1 MTRLR
6 KFLLALFTFLVML
19 LLLGG
24 LLWRSGWMAEKLRA
38 RAIAEIERATGA
50 RATFG
55 NFDWDWQRGVVR
67 LKDITIHGN
76 ESADDPPF
84 VQIAEAEITLKIL
97 SVVSPQVDLRAV
109 RLRNPKIFIVT
120 YSDGSTNLPR
130 RRQRRPDEVIAE
142 LLKVGI
148 NRVDVEHG
156 LFSWN
161 HQEIPFAFHG
171 DDLDLALTLE
181 PDRYRG
187 TVKGERLSL
196 KLAGFR
202 ELLFTLASGVTLE
215 KNGVQFENLQA
226 SLGGLRLEASGEL
239 RDWLNLALVAKVKA
253 NGPVRDLVSQFQV
266 PLLPEGDAEATG
278 ELTYRNGWSFTGQ
291 VAGKNLAYRDQ
302 RVALRGVNVSG
313 ATHYTYSP
321 RTGHN
326 ANVTKLRADSN
337 RGSFRGSLAANPEKY
352 RLRGTVRNV
361 QFDDAQHVF
370 DPSLPSWSSLVHGPI
385 DVESAAGSMK
395 VTAHLT
401 LSPTDGERV
410 LSGVV
415 KLVYDSR
422 ARDVRLTDTHL
433 ESNSTKVDLAG
444 TLLRGMEVD
453 FTTTNPA
460 ELPFLNRL
468 PIRIDNG
475 GLLAFRGLVSGGM
488 TAATAEGQLT
498 AKLVTYQGERI
509 EQLSARV
516 NAKAGAFRLDR
527 LEASRG
533 NQSVTGN
540 LEVSLFDWET
550 RAASILLGRL
560 SASGVEVTPYL
571 KDGNGRI
578 KGTADLSGLLQDPK
592 LDGPI
597 EWSDA
602 SYQGQALG
610 NVSGRVTYTR
620 EQIEVRNGRLSL
632 DRQPVEF
639 FGTYVH
645 EPNDWRNGAF
655 QGSVKGSGM
664 LLEKLSLF
672 HDRFPLWSGRV
683 EIDGRARGRLSDGQ
697 LNLNSLD
704 GRAVVQQGA
713 YEGKSLGALNIHA
726 KTEAGLLNL
735 TASGLL
741 RGAAVTATSQWQLTG
756 LMAGEGKFD
765 LKGAKFDDFQ
775 TLVAAST
782 TGQPPGEDA
791 SPFDLRLEASGTF
804 RGNLRQPAGFQG
816 ILKISQVEMIPRQT
830 MSDSARRDFTLR
842 NDGPI
847 EISYDSKGF
856 DLKQARFFAK
866 DTKLTATGLVTMNGP
881 ATANVRI
888 VGDANLA
895 ILSALKA
902 DLLAAGNSSLD
913 LTLRGSLTQPVMAG
927 RMQLRDASFFL
938 RDVPNGLDKI
948 NGVIFFD
955 RSRARLENLTA
966 QSGGGTI
973 RLGGFIGFGGEL
985 NYQLQAQ
992 AENVRV
998 RYPEGVS
1005 TAVNSNLTLA
1015 GSAARSLLS
1024 GSVTLLRAA
1033 LNPRTDLGTLIA
1045 DSSRASTTPT
1055 RIENEFLKNMQFDVR
1070 VDTAL
1075 NAQVTTS
1082 LTQNVEAEV
1091 NLRLRG
1097 TPARP
1102 VLLGR
1107 TSFTQGEI
1115 SFFGTKYTIDRGEV
1129 NFYNQTKIEPVINL
1143 DLQTRVRGVVVTI
1156 NFSGPASKLNLS
1168 YRSDPPLQSSEIL
1181 ALLTVGRTPSGSVAS
1196 GASVQSPTFL
1206 QGASSALLGQ
1216 AVAAPITGRLQR
1228 LFGVSRVRIDP
1239 QLTGLENTAQA
1250 RLTIEQQVS
1259 RDITV
1264 TFITNLNRTQQQIVS
1279 VEWDFSREFSALA
1292 IRDENGVFGL
1302 DFFYRKRFK

>member
-1 MTRLR
+1 MTRLS
-6 KFLLALFTFLVML
+6 KLLLALLMLLVML
-19 LLLGG
+19 LLLGVG
-24 LLWRSGWMAEKLRA
+24 LWRSGWMADKLRA

-84 VQIAEAEITLKIL
+84 VQVAEAEITLKIL
-97 SVVSPQVDLRAV
+97 SVVSPNVDLRAI
-109 RLRNPKIFIVT
+109 RLISPRIFIVT
-120 YSDGSTNLPR
+120 YPDGSTNLPR
-130 RRQRRPDEVIAE
+130 RRQRRPDEVIADV
-142 LLKVGI
+142 LKVGI
-148 NRVDVEHG
+148 NRVEVEHG

-161 HQEIPFAFHG
+161 HQELPFSFHG
-171 DDLDLALTLE
+171 DDVGLALTLE

-187 TVKGERLSL
+187 HVQGEHLSL
-196 KLAGFR
+196 KLPGVR
-202 ELLFTLASGVTLE
+202 ELRFNLASGVTLE
-215 KNGVQFENLQA
+215 KNGVRFENLRA
-226 SLGGLRLEASGEL
+226 SVGGVRLEAQGEL
-239 RDWLNLALVAKVKA
+239 HDWMNLALAAKVKA
-253 NGPVRDLVSQFQV
+253 NGPLRDLVSQFQL
-266 PLLPEGDAEATG
+266 PLLPEGDAEAAG
-278 ELTYRNGWSFTGQ
+278 EVTYRNGWSFVGQ
-291 VAGKNLAYRDQ
+291 MAGKNLGYRDQ
-302 RVALRGVNVSG
+302 RIELRGVNVSG

-321 RTGHN
+321 RAGHN
-326 ANVTKLRADSN
+326 ARVTKLRADSN
-337 RGSFRGSLAANPEKY
+337 RGSFRGSLTANSQNY
-352 RLRGTVRNV
+352 RLRGTLGNV
-361 QFDDAQHVF
+361 QFDDAQHLW
-370 DPSLPSWSSLVHGPI
+370 DPSLPSWAALIHGPI
-385 DVESAAGSMK
+385 DVEGAAGNSK

-401 LSPTDGERV
+401 LLPTDGERA
-410 LSGVV
+410 LSGTTN
-415 KLVYDSR
+415 LVYDSR
-422 ARDVRLTDTHL
+422 ERDVRLTATHL
-433 ESNSTKVDLAG
+433 ESNSTKVDAAGSLA
-444 TLLRGMEVD
+444 RGLEVD
-453 FTTTNPA
+453 ATTANLA
-460 ELPFLNRL
+460 ELPFVNRL
-468 PIRIDNG
+468 PIRIEG
-475 GLLAFRGLVSGGM
+475 GGFLAFRGLVSGGLSAP
-488 TAATAEGQLT
+488 AAQGQL
-498 AKLVTYQGERI
+498 AGKLVIFQGERI
-509 EQLSARV
+509 GQFSAQV
-516 NAKAGAFRLDR
+516 NAHAGALKLNQ

-540 LEVSLFDWET
+540 LEVSLFHWET
-550 RAASILLGRL
+550 RATSIIQGRL
-560 SASGVEVTPYL
+560 SVAGLEVTPYL
-571 KDGNGRI
+571 KEGSGRI
-578 KGTADLSGLLQDPK
+578 KGTADLSGSLQDPK

-597 EWSDA
+597 DWSDA
-602 SYQGQALG
+602 SYQGQSLG
-610 NVSGRVTYTR
+610 SVSGRITYTS
-620 EQIEVRNGRLSL
+620 EQVEVRNGRLSL

-639 FGTYVH
+639 SGTYVH
-645 EPNDWRNGAF
+645 EPNDWRTGAF

-664 LLEKLSLF
+664 LLEKLSAF
-672 HDRFPLWSGRV
+672 HDRFPLWAGRL
-683 EIDGRARGRLSDGQ
+683 EIDGRARGRVSDGQ
-697 LNLNSLD
+697 ANFNALD

-713 YEGKSLGALNIHA
+713 YEGRPLGAFSIHA
-726 KTEAGLLNL
+726 RTEAAQLSL

-741 RGAAVTATSQWQLTG
+741 RGAAVTATSKWQLTG
-756 LMAGEGKFD
+756 LMAGEGQFD
-765 LKGAKFDDFQ
+765 IKGAKFDDFQ
-775 TLVAAST
+775 SLVGTPAV
-782 TGQPPGEDA
+782 EDA
-791 SPFDLRLEASGTF
+791 SPFDLHLEASGTF
-804 RGNLRQPAGFQG
+804 RGNLRQPEGFQG
-816 ILKISQVEMIPRQT
+816 SLKISQVELMPRQA
-830 MSDSARRDFTLR
+830 MSDAARRDFTLR

-847 EISYDSKGF
+847 EIGYDSKGF
-856 DLKQARFFAK
+856 DLKQARFSAK
-866 DTKLTATGLVTMNGP
+866 DTKLTATGLVTVSGP

-913 LTLRGSLTQPVMAG
+913 LALRGPLSQPVMAG
-927 RMQLRDASFFL
+927 RMQVRDASLFL
-938 RDVPNGLDKI
+938 RDVPNGLEKI
-948 NGVIFFD
+948 NGIVFFD

-966 QSGGGTI
+966 ESGGGTI
-973 RLGGFIGFGGEL
+973 RLGGFVGFGGEL

-992 AENVRV
+992 ADNVRV

-1005 TAVNSNLTLA
+1005 AAVNSNLTLA

-1045 DSSRASTTPT
+1045 EASRASATPT
-1055 RIENEFLKNMQFDVR
+1055 RIENEFLKNMLFDVR

-1102 VLLGR
+1102 VLIGR

-1216 AVAAPITGRLQR
+1216 AVAAPISGRLQR

>member
-6 KFLLALFTFLVML
+6 RLLLALVVFLSIL
-19 LLLGG
+19 LLFGVF
-24 LLWRSGWMAEKLRA
+24 LWRSGWMADKLRA
-38 RAIAEIERATGA
+38 RALAEIERATGT

-67 LKDITIHGN
+67 LTDITIHGI
-76 ESADDPPF
+76 EPAGDPPF
-84 VQIAEAEITLKIL
+84 VQIAEAEITLKVL
-97 SVVSPQVDLRAV
+97 SVVSPNVDLRAV
-109 RLRNPKIFIVT
+109 RLRSPRIFIVT
-120 YSDGSTNLPR
+120 YPDGSTNLPR
-130 RRQRRPDEVIAE
+130 RRQRNPDEVIAD

-187 TVKGERLSL
+187 NVQGEHLSL
-196 KLAGFR
+196 KLAGVR
-202 ELLFTLASGVTLE
+202 ELRFNLASGVTLE
-215 KNGVQFENLQA
+215 KNGVQFENLRA
-226 SLGGLRLEASGEL
+226 NLGGLRLEATGQL
-239 RDWLNLALVAKVKA
+239 HDWLKLALTANIKA
-253 NGPVRDLVSQFQV
+253 SGPVRDLVSQFQF
-266 PLLPEGDAEATG
+266 PILPEGDAQAIG
-278 ELTYRNGWSFTGQ
+278 EVTYRDGWTFRGQ
-291 VAGKNLAYRDQ
+291 VAGKNLGYRDQ
-302 RVALRGVNVSG
+302 RIDLRGINLSG
-313 ATHYTYSP
+313 ETQYTYSP
-321 RTGHN
+321 AAGHR
-326 ANVTKLRADSN
+326 ANVTRLRADSSH
-337 RGSFRGSLAANPEKY
+337 GSFRGSLAADSQKY
-352 RLRGTVRNV
+352 RLRGTAANV
-361 QFDDAQHVF
+361 QFDEAQHLF
-370 DPSLPSWSSLVHGPI
+370 DPALPSWSSLVHGPVDI
-385 DVESAAGSMK
+385 EGTPSATKA
-395 VTAHLT
+395 TAHLT
-401 LSPTDGERV
+401 LIPTDGERA
-410 LSGVV
+410 LSGTVN
-415 KLVYDSR
+415 LFYDSL
-422 ARDVRLTDTHL
+422 ARDVRLSATHL
-433 ESNSTKVDLAG
+433 QSNSTKIDVDG
-444 TLLRGMEVD
+444 TLIRGLNVEL
-453 FTTTNPA
+453 TTANLA
-460 ELPFLNRL
+460 ELPFVNRL
-468 PIRIDNG
+468 PIRLENG
-475 GLLAFRGLVSGGM
+475 GFLTFSGVVNGGWSAP
-488 TAATAEGQLT
+488 AAQGQLT
-498 AKLVTYQGERI
+498 AKLIIYQGERI
-509 EQLSARV
+509 EQVSTQINVRATSL
-516 NAKAGAFRLDR
+516 KLDH
-527 LEASRG
+527 LNASRG
-533 NQSVTGN
+533 SQSVTGT
-540 LEVSLFDWET
+540 LDVSLFDWET
-550 RAASILLGRL
+550 RANSTVQGKL
-560 SASGVEVTPYL
+560 SASGIEVTPYL
-571 KDGNGRI
+571 KDGGGRL
-578 KGTADLSGLLQDPK
+578 KGTAELSGNLQDPK
-592 LDGPI
+592 LDGPL
-597 EWSDA
+597 EWSEA
-602 SYQGQALG
+602 VYQGQSLG
-610 NVSGRVTYTR
+610 TVSGRVTYTA
-620 EQIEVRNGRLSL
+620 EQVEVRNGRLSL
-632 DRQPVEF
+632 DRQPLEF
-639 FGTYVH
+639 SGTYVH

-655 QGSVKGSGM
+655 QGNAKGSGM
-664 LLEKLSLF
+664 LLERLAPFQS
-672 HDRFPLWSGRV
+672 RFPLWSGRL
-683 EIDGRARGRLSDGQ
+683 EIDGRARGRLSGGQ
-697 LNLNSLD
+697 PDFNSLD
-704 GRAVVQQGA
+704 GRAVIQQAA
-713 YEGKSLGALNIHA
+713 YEGKALGALSIHA
-726 KTEAGLLNL
+726 KTEVGRLNL

-756 LMAGEGKFD
+756 LMAGEGQFD

-775 TLVAAST
+775 SLVT
-782 TGQPPGEDA
+782 TPEGAET

-804 RGNLRQPAGFQG
+804 RGNLRQPGALQAN
-816 ILKISQVEMIPRQT
+816 LKISQVEMMPRQA

-842 NDGPI
+842 NDGPV
-847 EISYDSKGF
+847 EITYDSRGI

-866 DTKLTATGLVTMNGP
+866 DTKLTASGLVTVNGP
-881 ATANVRI
+881 ATANLRI

-913 LTLRGSLTQPVMAG
+913 VTLRGSLTQPVMAG

-938 RDVPNGLDKI
+938 RDVPNGLEKI
-948 NGVIFFD
+948 EGVVFFD

-992 AENVRV
+992 ADNVRV

-1005 TAVNSNLTLA
+1005 TAVNSSLTLA

-1045 DSSRASTTPT
+1045 ESSRASTTPT
-1055 RIENEFLKNMQFDVR
+1055 RIENEFLRNMQFDVR

-1279 VEWDFSREFSALA
+1279 IEWDFSREFSALA